1 MNASEALLAAAN
13 EVDRGWA
20 RMTYKTC
27 NGELCSIGAL
37 RKVIFGTV
45 NPTINEQET
54 YPLNA
59 IYRQAQSALRKTM
72 CEQFDPDVT
81 IPPKQNDPSTIALI
95 NDVFATNKEEIIA
108 CMQKAAI
115 EVVENEP
122 DQIRPG
128 QPRRVQC

>member
-1 MNASEALLAAAN
+1 MNASEALSAAAR
-13 EVDRGWA
+13 EVESGWA

-37 RKVIFGTV
+37 RKVIFGKV
-45 NPTINEQET
+45 HPTMDELEQ

-72 CEQFDPDVT
+72 CEQFDPDRT

-95 NDVFATNKEEIIA
+95 NDVFASNKEEIIA
-108 CMQKAAI
+108 CMEKAAI
-115 EVVENEP
+115 EVENEP
-122 DQIRPG
+122 DQIRPVRLRG
-128 QPRRVQC
+128 VQC